1 MKSLLICLAL
11 LVGQKDTLQD
21 RPVVHLQPHR
31 AAIDISFGGKL
42 LELIN
47 APSVVILPTAP
58 PKLDSEGNPWS
69 IDVKNLGP
77 GAVTVTGKSQFS
89 TKVSVG
95 QTVHIAWNGTAYSLK
110 W

>member
-1 MKSLLICLAL
+1 MNSLLICLAL
-11 LVGQKDTLQD
+11 LAGQQNTLQD
-21 RPVVHLQPHR
+21 RQIVHLQPHR
-31 AAIDISFGGKL
+31 AVIDISFGGKL

-47 APSVVILPTAP
+47 APSVVFLPDAP

-77 GAVTVTGKSQFS
+77 GPATVTGKSQFS

-95 QTVHIAWNGTAYSLK
+95 QTVHIGWNGTAYSLK
-110 W
+110 